1 MHLYHAVHNWPEAPL
16 THHYNRRATDRMPQ
30 PPASRDDILSA
41 LAEVQDP
48 GQRVV
53 LTILLRVVDE
63 ISAKID
69 HVLADEER
77 IKMLVLGEYSSVH
90 AVHHRHVEDSIP
102 AIAKLNKAVA
112 EIQEVHSAENG
123 HCQFASAHIE
133 RDKVQRLRWIKVADG
148 VYEKAVIAVLALT
161 LGLFAPHL
169 LALLK

>member
-1 MHLYHAVHNWPEAPL
+1 VSANQF
-16 THHYNRRATDRMPQ
+16 NRRASDRLPTHA
-30 PPASRDDILSA
+30 ASRDDILEA
-41 LAEVQDP
+41 LTRVEDS
-48 GQRVV
+48 GQRAV
-53 LTILLRVVDE
+53 LTVLLRVVDE

-102 AIAKLNKAVA
+102 AISRLNVSVKAL
-112 EIQEVHSAENG
+112 QDTHTGQGG
-123 HCQFASAHIE
+123 HCAFASAHIE